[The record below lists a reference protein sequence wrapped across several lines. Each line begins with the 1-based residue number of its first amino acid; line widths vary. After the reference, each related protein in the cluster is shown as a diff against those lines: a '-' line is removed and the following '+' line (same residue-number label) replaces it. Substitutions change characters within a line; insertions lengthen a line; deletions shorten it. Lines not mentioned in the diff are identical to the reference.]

1 MPLRTGYLYDADGA
15 RVAKGTITTMS
26 CDPTANGFQITENY
40 VLGPSGEE
48 LSMVDGTNT
57 WQRTNVYVGGRLTAT
72 YDLAGLHFHLS
83 DPLGTR
89 RVQLSGNLTSG
100 NLTSS
105 NLTSSG
111 QPQPLGQAELDCQ
124 SLPYGDQQSCTPAPN
139 APSTSDDATPLH
151 FTGKE
156 RDAESGNDYFGA
168 RYYASTMGR
177 FMSPDWSAKEEPVP
191 YATMNDPQ
199 SLNLYAYVRNNPL
212 RGVDPDG
219 HEYLITAP
227 TEEDNSNSE
236 TESSQSVADQQ
247 TAQSTAQQQN
257 GAVQNLV
264 DAQNSAMSNSQYAPT
279 VGKGG
284 LVSHCSEAA
293 CSIAAATGAN
303 TAGVL
308 SDANGHNYEA
318 NTQINNLANTKN
330 GWHAVTPDQAQALA
344 NQGVLAFAT
353 QRGAGH
359 GHIASVRPEGIP
371 GDQPRGRSGP
381 ILANVGIFNG
391 VEHQS
396 AVFTPAHGAIIYYA
410 PNQ

>member
-156 RDAESGNDYFGA
+156 RDPESGNDYFGA

-212 RGVDPDG
+212 RSVDPDG

-227 TEEDNSNSE
+227 TEEDNSQSE

-247 TAQSTAQQQN
+247 QAQQGAQQQGSGTAGTIYNETSTLREN
-257 GAVQNLV
+257 GK
-264 DAQNSAMSNSQYAPT
+264 T
-279 VGKGG
+279 VGPDLHNARVAIAQVIDVNRSTAKVASSIVQDNLKYPPAGAAMKDSQAAVSEVATAPNGTQGATHFFLAGG
-284 LVSHCSEAA
+284 NTPTPAWVSQGKVVESF
-293 CSIAAATGAN
+293 GPFPVVAN
-303 TAGVL
+303 THDFSKG
-308 SDANGHNYEA
+308 
-318 NTQINNLANTKN
+318 
-330 GWHAVTPDQAQALA
+330 
-344 NQGVLAFAT
+344 
-353 QRGAGH
+353 
-359 GHIASVRPEGIP
+359 
-371 GDQPRGRSGP
+371 
-381 ILANVGIFNG
+381 
-391 VEHQS
+391 QS
-396 AVFTPAHGAIIYYA
+396 ATIQIIQY
-410 PNQ
+410 PVPKQ